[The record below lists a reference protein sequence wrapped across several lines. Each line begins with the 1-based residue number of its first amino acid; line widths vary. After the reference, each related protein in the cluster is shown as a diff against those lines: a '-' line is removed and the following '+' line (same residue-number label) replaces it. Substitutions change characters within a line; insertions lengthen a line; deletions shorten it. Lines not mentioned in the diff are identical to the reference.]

1 MPRFPIPLDSAAVPC
16 PSFGYSHEQGI
27 KSLTLTANVSV
38 TRRTPRREVMSA
50 IVDRCS
56 IFWAGGRAAHG
67 KGTHVPSRRHDHIE
81 VPWACHYAGPRQQW
95 PRIPRRWPMTLSTS
109 RDHGDAEKTGCV
121 AMWDAS
127 GSPSLDYVGRL
138 GGPCCEGARV
148 CMAMKG

>member
-1 MPRFPIPLDSAAVPC
+1 MPFHWLLPRAGYQKP
-16 PSFGYSHEQGI
+16 YSHGER
-27 KSLTLTANVSV
+27 VSDATNSE
-38 TRRTPRREVMSA
+38 TRSHVRNSRSMQH
-50 IVDRCS
+50 
-56 IFWAGGRAAHG
+56 FLGGRAAHG
-67 KGTHVPSRRHDHIE
+67 KGPHVPSRRHDHIE

-138 GGPCCEGARV
+138 GVPCCEGARV